1 MYHGWVTVVKRNYD
15 SHRFFYE
22 FLSHGRVLHPPSSP
36 STESQFYYSF
46 SLYTCPLLKKSS
58 GNTYLKICDLLHYFF
73 ADAPMRKR
81 NLKNLVY
88 DGVQHFLDT
97 KYKIFFCFNQKNL
110 FTNPHG
116 YSTLITMQT
125 LVEIIFRYH

>member
-58 GNTYLKICDLLHYFF
+58 GNPYLKILDFSQLFIT
-73 ADAPMRKR
+73 DAPMKKR
-81 NLKNLVY
+81 I
-88 DGVQHFLDT
+88 Q
-97 KYKIFFCFNQKNL
+97 FFCFTPAQNTFGTPNSKI
-110 FTNPHG
+110 FKKKFP
-116 YSTLITMQT
+116 LIKKSFLKT
-125 LVEIIFRYH
+125 LVDKILRFH